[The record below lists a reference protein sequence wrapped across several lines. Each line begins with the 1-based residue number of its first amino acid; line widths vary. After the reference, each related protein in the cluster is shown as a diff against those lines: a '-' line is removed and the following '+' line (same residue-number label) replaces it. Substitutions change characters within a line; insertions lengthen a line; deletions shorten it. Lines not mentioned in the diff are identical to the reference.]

1 MFVLNNAWAAVTRRP
16 WRSLLTLLITLL
28 ITFGTMFG
36 LSVTTENDTAN
47 GTAYDSQQATAVIR
61 LSDKG
66 FADRDG
72 ADPDWATDNLLS
84 WDDYTAY
91 ATAAQVAGVQFSY
104 TATESVPVRQ
114 SDTIKPVGGD
124 GATDADADDTG
135 GDLTLRAFYTLDAAQ
150 ANDLGRYKVVEGKH
164 LSYAGKAPKGAL
176 ISRALADENGLEV
189 GDTFTVGDPSD
200 AGKTYEMTV
209 RGIYEYTD
217 DQAPDGR
224 GDDAALS
231 KDNRENAIYVSAY
244 TFIVANG
251 LDAENATGWS
261 KPDLNIM
268 FMLSSPGDYETFA
281 KAVKDS
287 DDGLKD
293 GYAVSSPSLDA
304 YRASIAP
311 LGTLAG
317 VMRIVMIVLW
327 AAGGLL
333 LVALVI
339 ADVARRRDEIGYA
352 LTVGVTKG
360 RLGWQFMLEVW
371 MVTLPAFAIG
381 ALAGGFASGPLG
393 AALAGGHETAVLA
406 DEVWQV
412 IGCGL
417 GVCVVLAVIA
427 MLRVVCFRS
436 ASLFESRTE
445 VTA

>member
-1 MFVLNNAWAAVTRRP
+1 MFVLTNAWAAVTRRP
-16 WRSLLTLLITLL
+16 WRSLLTLLITL
-28 ITFGTMFG
+28 IVTFGTMFG
-36 LSVTTENDTAN
+36 LAVTTENDTAN

-66 FADRDG
+66 FAKRDG
-72 ADPDWATDNLLS
+72 ASADWATNNLLS
-84 WDDYTAY
+84 WDDYTTY
-91 ATAAQVAGVQFSY
+91 ATAVQLAGVQFTY
-104 TATESVPVRQ
+104 TVTESVPVRQ
-114 SDTIKPVGGD
+114 SDTIKPVGD
-124 GATDADADDTG
+124 NADDASADDTG
-135 GDLTLRAFYTLDAAQ
+135 GDLTMQAFYTLEAAQ
-150 ANDLGRYKVVEGKH
+150 SNDLGRYKVVDGKH

-176 ISRALADENGLEV
+176 ISRALADKNNLKV

-200 AGKTYEMTV
+200 ASKTYEMTV

-217 DQAPDGR
+217 DQAPAGH
-224 GDDAALS
+224 GDDAAWS

-244 TFIVANG
+244 TMIVTNG
-251 LDAENATGWS
+251 MDSENATGWS

-268 FMLSSPGDYETFA
+268 FKLSSPSDYQKFV
-281 KAVKDS
+281 KAVKSS
-287 DDGLKD
+287 DNGLKD
-293 GYAVSSPSLDA
+293 GYAISSPSLDA

-311 LGTLAG
+311 LGTLSDT
-317 VMRIVMIVLW
+317 MRMVLIALW

-333 LVALVI
+333 LVVLVI
-339 ADVARRRDEIGYA
+339 AGVARRRGEIGYA

-393 AALAGGHETAVLA
+393 AALAGGHATAVLA

-412 IGCGL
+412 IGYGL
-417 GVCVVLAVIA
+417 CACLVLAIIA
-427 MLRVVCFRS
+427 MIRVIGFRS
-436 ASLFESRTE
+436 ASLLESRTE